1 MPGEIENIARSMM
14 SSPQGIKIIRI
25 LDQYNAAMN
34 TEPGRQLIEMLS
46 GAGGDVLKSAAKS
59 AATAP
64 KDQGKALISALLSS
78 KEGTALAAKIIE
90 VIGL

>member
-14 SSPQGIKIIRI
+14 SSPQGIKIIRV
-25 LDQYNAAMN
+25 LDQYNSAMN

-46 GAGGDVLKSAAKS
+46 GAGGDSLKAAAKAAS
-59 AATAP
+59 AVP

-90 VIGL
+90 VIGI